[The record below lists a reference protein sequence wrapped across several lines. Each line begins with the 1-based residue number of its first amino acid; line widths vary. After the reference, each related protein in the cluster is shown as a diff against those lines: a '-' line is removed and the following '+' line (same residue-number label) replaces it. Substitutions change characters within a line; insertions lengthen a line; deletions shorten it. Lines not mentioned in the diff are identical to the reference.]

1 MDKELIVETVEIP
14 EDIAQRLSRL
24 LIKESIRRQLLN
36 DAVGNKDKYEEA
48 EELLIPV
55 IEEIDKIKNTITE
68 KYIPEDFRSDRYI
81 WSYNNFS
88 INGNEINIIKRY

>member
-36 DAVGNKDKYEEA
+36 DAVGNKNKYEEA

-55 IEEIDKIKNTITE
+55 IEEIDKIKNIITE